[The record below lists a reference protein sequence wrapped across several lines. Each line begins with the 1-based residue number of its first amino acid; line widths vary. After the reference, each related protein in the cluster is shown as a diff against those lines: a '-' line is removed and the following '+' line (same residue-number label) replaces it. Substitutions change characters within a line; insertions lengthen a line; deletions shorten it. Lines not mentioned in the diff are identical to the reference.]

1 MVIAFEAQ
9 RCRSD
14 SVCAAHHDTRIDNAL
29 SRVPNFYMR
38 KGEVVSDAVPNSG
51 WHHAELPGSR
61 INSRLHRLVH
71 VIGNPP
77 GNLGEIPRSVDDLE
91 SPLGEIQGEER
102 RVRKFKSRT
111 PLSFK
116 SLVALR

>member
-9 RCRSD
+9 RCRSN
-14 SVCAAHHDTRIDNAL
+14 SVRAAHHDTRLDNAL
-29 SRVPNFYMR
+29 SRVPNFHVGE
-38 KGEVVSDAVPNSG
+38 GEVVSDAVPNSG

-61 INSRLHRLVH
+61 INSSLHRLVH
-71 VIGNPP
+71 VIGDPP
-77 GNLGEIPRSVDDLE
+77 GNLGEIPRAVDDLE
-91 SPLGEIQGEER
+91 SPLGEIQRKER
-102 RVRKFKSRT
+102 RVRKLKSRT